1 MIDLIIIV
9 IFSAVLVPLVE
20 FSSGAL
26 RIALGLVFILFS
38 PGYTLI
44 AALFP
49 RKSDIG
55 GIERVALSFG
65 LSIAVVPLIGLVLNY
80 TPWGIRLYPMLI
92 SVLAFIVVM
101 AMVAWYRR
109 RRFPPEEQFQ
119 LCLRTKLD
127 FAKRSWAGQARWDR
141 VISVLLAL
149 AIVGAMGTLGYVIA
163 KPKVGERFTEFSI
176 LGSAGIM
183 ENYPREVV
191 LGESASVLLSIANQE
206 HQPTTYRLEIMI
218 DGQKVDALGPI
229 TLGHEEEWQKEVS
242 FAPSRAGPRQKVEF
256 WLYKHQGEEVYLTTH
271 LWVDVK
277 ESHEHNVD
285 KN

>member
-9 IFSAVLVPLVE
+9 IFSAALVPLVE

-80 TPWGIRLYPMLI
+80 TPWGIRLYPILI
-92 SVLAFIVVM
+92 SVLVFIVAM
-101 AMVAWYRR
+101 ALVAWYRR
-109 RRFPPEEQFQ
+109 RRLAPEEQFRIEVRPK
-119 LCLRTKLD
+119 LHSLR
-127 FAKRSWAGQARWDR
+127 RSWASQGRWDR
-141 VISVLLAL
+141 VLSVLLVA
-149 AIVGAMGTLGYVIA
+149 AILGAVGTLGYVIA
-163 KPKVGERFTEFSI
+163 QPKVGERFSELYI
-176 LGSAGIM
+176 LGPEGKA
-183 ENYPREVV
+183 EDYPREVI
-191 LGESASVLLSIANQE
+191 LGQTASIGLGIANHE
-206 HQPTTYRLEIMI
+206 HQATTYRVEIMI
-218 DGQKVDALGPI
+218 DGQKVGALAPI
-229 TLGHEEEWQKEVS
+229 TLEHEKEWKGEVS
-242 FAPSRAGPRQKVEF
+242 FDPAKAGPHQKVEF
-256 WLYKHQGEEVYLTTH
+256 WLYKNQGEEVYLKTH

-277 ESHEHNVD
+277 E
-285 KN
+285 KGGIP